1 MYLKLPRV
9 TVYITFLFA
18 AALALAVNVGRAGAV
33 GVLFV
38 SALLHECAHLAL
50 LISYGETDLTLTLRP
65 GGASIEN
72 ASLSALPY
80 KKLLVCALAG
90 PAVNLLLAAALFCC
104 EKCFPGPFFGQA
116 ARVNLLLGGLNLL
129 PLSFLDG
136 GRALDCVFA
145 LKRKSPV
152 PFRARRLADIAL
164 VLLLAAAC
172 LWLRLT
178 GRDALFLALFTAYC
192 AVSMLR

>member
-1 MYLKLPRV
+1 MN
-9 TVYITFLFA
+9 A
-18 AALALAVNVGRAGAV
+18 GRAGAV

-72 ASLSALPY
+72 AALSAMPY

-104 EKCFPGPFFGQA
+104 ERRCPGPFFGQA

-136 GRALDCVFA
+136 GRALDCVLA

-152 PFRARRLADIAL
+152 PDWARRLADFII

-172 LWLRLT
+172 LRLRRT
-178 GRDALFLALFTAYC
+178 GRDALYLALFTAYC
-192 AVSMLR
+192 GLAATRKSQFVAAF